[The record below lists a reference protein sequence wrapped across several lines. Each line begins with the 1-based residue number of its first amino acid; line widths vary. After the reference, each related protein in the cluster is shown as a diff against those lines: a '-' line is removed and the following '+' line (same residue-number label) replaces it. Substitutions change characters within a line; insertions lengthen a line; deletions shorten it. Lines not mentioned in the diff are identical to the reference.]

1 MRLAAPPV
9 PPPNVMT
16 ARRGAR
22 RKEMAMNPTE
32 TLKHEHQIVLLILDA
47 AEREAGSIRAGG
59 EVHAGQV
66 QEMLDFFKNFVDRCH
81 HGKEERHLF
90 PRLEQRGLPS
100 GAGPVAVMLHEHE
113 QGRAAVRAI
122 AAALA
127 GVKAGDREAAGA
139 LAAGLTEYAVLL
151 RSHISKENE
160 VLFPMADRM
169 LSDGDQAELAEAFDK
184 VEAEE
189 IGPGVHERY
198 HRLAHELAGH

>member
-1 MRLAAPPV
+1 
-9 PPPNVMT
+9 
-16 ARRGAR
+16 
-22 RKEMAMNPTE
+22 MNPTE

-47 AEREAGSIRAGG
+47 AEREAGSIRASG

-66 QEMLDFFKNFVDRCH
+66 QEMLDFFRNFVDRCH

-122 AAALA
+122 ADALE

-151 RSHISKENE
+151 RNHISKEND

-169 LSDGDQAELAEAFDK
+169 LSDGDKAELAEAFDK

-198 HRLAHELAGH
+198 HRLAHELAGQ